1 MSANAPRERKRQI
14 HLVAEST
21 YATDPD
27 ADGSS
32 YYYVPAEGIT
42 YEEQTEILDTAYS
55 TGRNFPTESEVG
67 AQGHSVTFSVPLIGL
82 SSAAGNGVNASTVTD
97 DWLDVLLISIFG
109 VQSTT
114 EGESVTGSTTS
125 SLTTADS
132 SWAAVQNLVPVH
144 IASVPTG
151 NERTQWSQIQSSA
164 TGTTSIAPTLQASPG
179 NGAVAY
185 GVKQYRV
192 DDDGGSSIALV
203 LTDDALVYTFLGGRV
218 TSLRITGEHKRR
230 AMAQVTIQ
238 FDRRALDTGKSSL
251 PSAARLTT
259 TPVKMF
265 RSPVFFGNTRIATRM
280 VEIDFGLSAAEVQDT
295 ESTNGR
301 GGYELVSI
309 APTVTIE
316 PLRSNTYDGYKQALT
331 RDPLLVQL
339 GGGVV
344 SGGVLNSLALHL
356 ARCEARE
363 VSYTAQDGITR
374 NRLVFTAVDRIEFS
388 AGVASQF
395 MTLARA

>member
-14 HLVAEST
+14 HFMAEST

-27 ADGSS
+27 SDGSS
-32 YYYVPAEGIT
+32 YLYCPAEGIT
-42 YEEQTEILDTAYS
+42 YEEQTEILETAYS
-55 TGRNFPTESEVG
+55 TGRNFPTEGEVG
-67 AQGHSVTFSVPLIGL
+67 AQGHTVTFSAPLIGL
-82 SSAAGNGVNASTVTD
+82 ASAVGNGVNASTVTD
-97 DWLDVLLISIFG
+97 DWLDVLLTSIFG
-109 VQSTT
+109 AQSTT

-132 SWAAVQNLVPVH
+132 AWAAVQNLVPVH
-144 IASVPTG
+144 IASVPAAA
-151 NERTQWSQIQSSA
+151 ERTQWSQIQTSA
-164 TGTTSIAPTLQASPG
+164 GGSTTLAPTLQASPG

-185 GVKQYRV
+185 GCKQYRV
-192 DDDGGSSIALV
+192 DDDGGSSLALV

-218 TSLRITGEHKRR
+218 TSFRITMEHKQR

-238 FDRRALDTGKSSL
+238 FDRRSLDTGKTQL
-251 PSAARLTT
+251 PAAARMTT
-259 TPVKMF
+259 TPVKAF
-265 RSPVFFGNTRIATRM
+265 RSPVFFGNDRYATRM
-280 VEIDFGLSAAEVQDT
+280 VEIDFGLTSAEVQST
-295 ESTNGR
+295 EATNGR
-301 GGYELVSI
+301 GGYELISI

-316 PLRSNTYDGYKQALT
+316 PLRSNTYDALKQALT
-331 RDPLLVQL
+331 RNPLLVQL
-339 GGGVV
+339 GAGAV

-356 ARCEARE
+356 ARAEARE

>member
-1 MSANAPRERKRQI
+1 MSASAPRERKRQI
-14 HLVAEST
+14 HIMAEST

-27 ADGSS
+27 SDGSS
-32 YYYVPAEGIT
+32 YLYVPAEGIT
-42 YEEQTEILDTAYS
+42 YEEQTEIIETAYS
-55 TGRNFPTESEVG
+55 TSRNFPTEAEVG

-82 SSAAGNGVNASTVTD
+82 ASAAGNGTDASTVTA
-97 DWLDVLLISIFG
+97 DWLDTLLLHVFG
-109 VQSTT
+109 SSSTT

-132 SWAAVQNLVPVH
+132 NWATVQNLVPVH

-151 NERTQWSQIQSSA
+151 AERTQWSQIQSSA
-164 TGTTSIAPTLQASPG
+164 AGATTLAPTLQQSPG

-185 GVKQYRV
+185 GVRQYRA
-192 DDDGGSSIALV
+192 DDDGGASIALV
-203 LTDDALVYTFLGGRV
+203 LTDDTLVYTFLGGRV

-238 FDRRALDTGKSSL
+238 FDRRSLDAGKSSL
-251 PSAARLTT
+251 PSAALMTT
-259 TPVKMF
+259 TPVKAF
-265 RSPVFFGNTRIATRM
+265 RSPVFFGNDRYATRM

-316 PLRSNTYDGYKQALT
+316 PLRSNTYDALKQNLT
-331 RDPLLVQL
+331 RNPLLVQL

-356 ARCEARE
+356 ARCEVRE
-363 VSYTAQDGITR
+363 VAYTAQDGITR

-388 AGVASQF
+388 AGVASAF

>member
-1 MSANAPRERKRQI
+1 MSANAPRERRRQI
-14 HLVAEST
+14 HIAAEGT
-21 YATDPD
+21 FATDPD

-42 YEEQTEILDTAYS
+42 YEEQTEIIETAYS
-55 TGRNFPTESEVG
+55 TGRNHPTEGEVG
-67 AQGHSVTFSVPLIGL
+67 AQGHTVTFSVPLIGL
-82 SSAAGNGVNASTVTD
+82 ASAAGNGVNASTVTD
-97 DWLDVLLISIFG
+97 DWLDVLLTSIFG

-114 EGESVTGSTTS
+114 EGEAVTGSTTS

-132 SWAAVQNLVPVH
+132 AWAAVQNLVPVH
-144 IASVPTG
+144 IASIPATA
-151 NERTQWSQIQSSA
+151 ERTQWSQIQSSV
-164 TGTTSIAPTLQASPG
+164 TGTTNLAPTLQASPG

-185 GVKQYRV
+185 GCKQYRV
-192 DDDGGSSIALV
+192 DDDGGSTMALV

-218 TSLRITGEHKRR
+218 TSFRITLEHKRR
-230 AMAQVTIQ
+230 AMANITMQ
-238 FDRRALDTGKSSL
+238 FDRRALDTGKTQL
-251 PSAARLTT
+251 PSATLMTT
-259 TPVKMF
+259 TPVKAF

-301 GGYELVSI
+301 GGYELISI

-331 RDPLLVQL
+331 REPLLVQL
-339 GGGVV
+339 GAGVV
-344 SGGVLNSLALHL
+344 AGGVLNSLALHL
-356 ARCEARE
+356 ARVEARE

>member
-14 HLVAEST
+14 HIAHEVT

-27 ADGSS
+27 SDGSS
-32 YYYVPAEGIT
+32 YLYVPAEGIT

-55 TGRNFPTESEVG
+55 TSRNFPTESEVG
-67 AQGHSVTFSVPLIGL
+67 AQGHTVSFQVPLIGL
-82 SSAAGNGVNASTVTD
+82 STAAGNGTNASTVTN
-97 DWLDVLLISIFG
+97 DWLDLILEAAFG
-109 VQSTT
+109 IQATT

-132 SWAAVQNLVPVH
+132 NWATVQNLVPVH

-151 NERTQWSQIQSSA
+151 AERTQWSQIQTSA
-164 TGTTSIAPTLQASPG
+164 AGTTTLAPTLQASPG

-185 GVKQYRV
+185 GIKQYRV
-192 DDDGGSSIALV
+192 DDDGGPTIALT
-203 LTDDALVYTFLGGRV
+203 LTDDALVYTFLGGRI

-230 AMAQVTIQ
+230 AMMAVTIQ
-238 FDRRALDTGKSSL
+238 FDRRSLDASKTSL
-251 PSAARLTT
+251 PSAALLAT

-280 VEIDFGLSAAEVQDT
+280 VEIDFGFAAAEVQDT

-331 RDPLLVQL
+331 RNPLLVQL

-363 VSYTAQDGITR
+363 ISYTAQDGITR

-388 AGVASQF
+388 AGVASAF
-395 MTLARA
+395 MSLARA

>member
-14 HLVAEST
+14 HFMAEST
-21 YATDPD
+21 FATDPD
-27 ADGSS
+27 SDGSS
-32 YYYVPAEGIT
+32 YLYCPAEGIT
-42 YEEQTEILDTAYS
+42 YEEQTEIIETAYS
-55 TGRNFPTESEVG
+55 TGRNFPTEGEVG
-67 AQGHSVTFSVPLIGL
+67 AQGHTVSFSVPLIGL
-82 SSAAGNGVNASTVTD
+82 STAAGNGVNASTVTA
-97 DWLDVLLISIFG
+97 DWLDTLLLSIFG
-109 VQSTT
+109 SQSTT

-132 SWAAVQNLVPVH
+132 NWATVQNLVPVH
-144 IASVPTG
+144 IASIPATA
-151 NERTQWSQIQSSA
+151 ERTQWSQIQSSA
-164 TGTTSIAPTLQASPG
+164 TGTTNLAPTLQASPG

-185 GVKQYRV
+185 GAKQYRV
-192 DDDGGSSIALV
+192 DDDGGSTLALV

-218 TSLRITGEHKRR
+218 TSFRITLEHKRR

-238 FDRRALDTGKSSL
+238 FDRRSLDASKTQL
-251 PSAARLTT
+251 PSAALMTT
-259 TPVKMF
+259 TPVKAF
-265 RSPVFFGNTRIATRM
+265 RSPVFFGNDRYATRM

-316 PLRSNTYDGYKQALT
+316 PLRSNTYDALKQGLT
-331 RDPLLVQL
+331 RNPLLVQM
-339 GGGVV
+339 GAGVV

-356 ARCEARE
+356 ARVEARE

-388 AGVASQF
+388 AGVASAF

>member
-1 MSANAPRERKRQI
+1 MSASAPRERKRQI
-14 HLVAEST
+14 HIMAEST

-27 ADGSS
+27 SDGSS
-32 YYYVPAEGIT
+32 YLYVPAEGIT
-42 YEEQTEILDTAYS
+42 YEEQTEIIETAYS
-55 TGRNFPTESEVG
+55 TSRNFPTEGEVG

-82 SSAAGNGVNASTVTD
+82 STAAGNGTDASTVTA
-97 DWLDVLLISIFG
+97 DWLDTLLLHVFG
-109 VQSTT
+109 ASSTT

-132 SWAAVQNLVPVH
+132 NWATVQNLVPVH

-151 NERTQWSQIQSSA
+151 AERTQWSQIQTSA
-164 TGTTSIAPTLQASPG
+164 AGTTTLAPTLQASPG

-185 GVKQYRV
+185 GVRQYRV
-192 DDDGGSSIALV
+192 DDDGGASIALV

-238 FDRRALDTGKSSL
+238 FDRRSLDAGKTSL
-251 PSAARLTT
+251 PSATLLST

-265 RSPVFFGNTRIATRM
+265 RSPVFFGSTRYATRM

-316 PLRSNTYDGYKQALT
+316 PLRADAYDQLKQGLT
-331 RDPLLVQL
+331 RNPLLVQL

-388 AGVASQF
+388 AGVASAF
-395 MTLARA
+395 MSLARA